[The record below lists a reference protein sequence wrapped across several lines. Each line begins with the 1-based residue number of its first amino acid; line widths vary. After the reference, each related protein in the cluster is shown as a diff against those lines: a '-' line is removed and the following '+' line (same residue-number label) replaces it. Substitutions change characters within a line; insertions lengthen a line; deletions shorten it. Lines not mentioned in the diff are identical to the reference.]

1 MSFVTRS
8 FCALV
13 VLCGV
18 LTAHAEAATLTVNA
32 GGDLQA
38 AINTARPGDTIL
50 LAAGA
55 TFTGSFTLPAK
66 NGTSYI
72 TIRSSAPD
80 TALPP
85 AGVRITPDFA
95 AQLPKIRSTSTG
107 AAFRTSAGSSY
118 WRLQF
123 LEIFPS
129 SSTASADLVQFGS
142 GGSSQNTLSVV
153 PHHLVL
159 DRAYLHGDPTYG
171 QRRGVSL
178 NSRDSEVT
186 NSYFA
191 DFKSTSFDTQ
201 AICGW
206 NGPGPFV
213 IENNYLEAAAENV
226 MFGGTDPYIP
236 NLTPTGITIR
246 RNTISKPKAW
256 MTQGWTIKNLVEL
269 KNAADVTIDGNT
281 LENSWLANQQG
292 YAIMMSPRNQSG
304 TAPWSGVRNV
314 TISNNVIR
322 HVAAGMNITGYD
334 NLATAQQTQGISVV
348 NNLFWDVSSTWSKNP
363 STSPAA
369 GRAIF
374 IGAGPKDIEIT
385 HNTMVTTG
393 SAVFIDGGYSPTGVQ
408 VTGFVFNDNI
418 VHAGKYP
425 IYGNAQGEGTK
436 GLNFYTPLYQFLG
449 NVIGKTSTVA
459 YPSGT
464 DMVDLALLEQQF
476 VDYAHGD
483 FRLTTS
489 NTLPAHVGVDF
500 AALTAASAGV
510 VTAPPPDPAPTP
522 TPPPTPTTT
531 PPVSTPYGGT
541 RASLPGTLQ
550 LENYDVGGE
559 GLAYHDSTSGNT
571 GAVYRKDDVDIQAAS
586 DTGGGYNLG
595 WTRSGEW
602 LAYSA
607 TVTAAGTYTIDVRVA
622 SSGAGGTFHVEVNGV
637 DKTGPMTV
645 PNTGGWQIW
654 TTISKTGVAL
664 TAGPQIVRLV
674 FDSPGPGSAIAKF
687 NWLKVR

>member
-8 FCALV
+8 ICALV

-38 AINTARPGDTIL
+38 AINTAKPGDTIL
-50 LAAGA
+50 VAAGA

-80 TALPP
+80 SALPP
-85 AGVRITPDFA
+85 AGVRMTPAYA
-95 AQLPKIRSTSTG
+95 AQLPKIRSTSIG
-107 AAFRTSAGSSY
+107 AAFRTSAGASY

-129 SSTASADLVQFGS
+129 SSTAAADLVQFGS
-142 GGSSQNTLSVV
+142 GGSSQNTLSIV

-159 DRAYLHGDPTYG
+159 DRAYLHGDPGFG
-171 QRRGVSL
+171 QRRGLAL

-191 DFKSTSFDTQ
+191 DFKSTSYDTQ

-206 NGPGPFV
+206 NGPGPFL
-213 IENNYLEAAAENV
+213 IENNYLEGAAENV
-226 MFGGTDPYIP
+226 MFGGADPYIP
-236 NLTPTGITIR
+236 NLTPSGITIR
-246 RNTISKPKAW
+246 RNLISKPVSW
-256 MTQGWTIKNLVEL
+256 MTQGWTVKNLIEL
-269 KNAADVTIDGNT
+269 KNAADVIVDGNT
-281 LENSWLANQQG
+281 FENSWLANQQG
-292 YAIMMSPRNQSG
+292 YAIMIAPRNQSG

-322 HVAAGMNITGYD
+322 HVAAGIDVTGYD
-334 NLATAQQTQGISVV
+334 NLATAQQTEGITVA
-348 NNLFWDVSSTWSKNP
+348 NNLFYDV
-363 STSPAA
+363 TSAWTKTTTAA
-369 GRAIF
+369 TGRGILIA
-374 IGAGPKDIEIT
+374 AGPKTIEIT
-385 HNTMVTTG
+385 HNTMITTG

-418 VHAGKYP
+418 VHAGKYAV
-425 IYGNAQGEGTK
+425 YGNAQGEGTK
-436 GLNFYTPLYQFLG
+436 GLNYFTPLYQFLG
-449 NVIGKTSTVA
+449 NVIAKTSTAA

-464 DMVDLALLEQQF
+464 DMVDPAVLEQQF
-476 VDYAHGD
+476 VDYAHSD
-483 FRLTTS
+483 YRLTTS
-489 NTLPAHVGVDF
+489 NTLPAHAGVDF
-500 AALTAASAGV
+500 AALNAAL
-510 VTAPPPDPAPTP
+510 TDPPAPPPAPTP
-522 TPPPTPTTT
+522 DPTPTPT
-531 PPVSTPYGGT
+531 PTPYGGT
-541 RASLPGTLQ
+541 PVSLPGTIQ

-559 GLAYHDSTSGNT
+559 GVAYHDTTSGNT
-571 GAVYRKDDVDIQAAS
+571 GAVYRTNSVDIQAS
-586 DTGGGYNLG
+586 TDTGGGYNVG
-595 WTRSGEW
+595 WTRAGEW
-602 LAYSA
+602 LSYSVN
-607 TVTAAGTYTIDVRVA
+607 VTAAGTYTIDARVA

-645 PNTGGWQIW
+645 PNTGGWQTW
-654 TTISKTGVAL
+654 VTISKTGVAL
-664 TAGPQIVRLV
+664 SAGPQVVRLV
-674 FDSPGPGSAIAKF
+674 LDAPGSGSGVANF

>member
-1 MSFVTRS
+1 
-8 FCALV
+8 
-13 VLCGV
+13 
-18 LTAHAEAATLTVNA
+18 
-32 GGDLQA
+32 
-38 AINTARPGDTIL
+38 
-50 LAAGA
+50 
-55 TFTGSFTLPAK
+55 
-66 NGTSYI
+66 
-72 TIRSSAPD
+72 
-80 TALPP
+80 
-85 AGVRITPDFA
+85 
-95 AQLPKIRSTSTG
+95 
-107 AAFRTSAGSSY
+107 
-118 WRLQF
+118 
-123 LEIFPS
+123 
-129 SSTASADLVQFGS
+129 
-142 GGSSQNTLSVV
+142 
-153 PHHLVL
+153 
-159 DRAYLHGDPTYG
+159 
-171 QRRGVSL
+171 
-178 NSRDSEVT
+178 
-186 NSYFA
+186 
-191 DFKSTSFDTQ
+191 
-201 AICGW
+201 
-206 NGPGPFV
+206 
-213 IENNYLEAAAENV
+213 
-226 MFGGTDPYIP
+226 
-236 NLTPTGITIR
+236 
-246 RNTISKPKAW
+246 
-256 MTQGWTIKNLVEL
+256 
-269 KNAADVTIDGNT
+269 
-281 LENSWLANQQG
+281 
-292 YAIMMSPRNQSG
+292 
-304 TAPWSGVRNV
+304 
-314 TISNNVIR
+314 
-322 HVAAGMNITGYD
+322 
-334 NLATAQQTQGISVV
+334 
-348 NNLFWDVSSTWSKNP
+348 
-363 STSPAA
+363 
-369 GRAIF
+369 
-374 IGAGPKDIEIT
+374 
-385 HNTMVTTG
+385 
-393 SAVFIDGGYSPTGVQ
+393 

-464 DMVDLALLEQQF
+464 DMVDLAVLEQQF

-483 FRLTTS
+483 YRLTAS

-500 AALTAASAGV
+500 AALTAASAGI

-602 LAYSA
+602 LAYSVN
-607 TVTAAGTYTIDVRVA
+607 VTAAGTYTIDVRVA

-654 TTISKTGVAL
+654 ATMSKTGVAL

-674 FDSPGPGSAIAKF
+674 FDAPGPGSAIAKF

>member
-13 VLCGV
+13 VLCSV

-38 AINTARPGDTIL
+38 AINAAKSGDTIL
-50 LAAGA
+50 VAAGA

-80 TALPP
+80 GALPAAGIRMTP
-85 AGVRITPDFA
+85 AYA

-107 AAFRTSAGSSY
+107 AAFRTTAGASY

-129 SSTASADLVQFGS
+129 SSTAAADLVQFGS
-142 GGSSQNTLSVV
+142 GGSSQNTLSIV

-171 QRRGVSL
+171 QRRGLAL

-191 DFKSTSFDTQ
+191 DFKSASYDTQ

-206 NGPGPFV
+206 NGPGPFL
-213 IENNYLEAAAENV
+213 IENNYLEGAAENV
-226 MFGGTDPYIP
+226 MFGGADPYIP
-236 NLTPTGITIR
+236 NLTPSGITIR
-246 RNTISKPKAW
+246 RNLISKPTAW

-269 KNAADVTIDGNT
+269 KNAADVTMDGNT

-292 YAIMMSPRNQSG
+292 YAIMIAPRNQSG
-304 TAPWSGVRNV
+304 SAPWSGVHHV

-322 HVAAGMNITGYD
+322 HVAAGIDVTGYD
-334 NLATAQQTQGISVV
+334 NLATAQQTQGITVA
-348 NNLFWDVSSTWSKNP
+348 NNLFYDV
-363 STSPAA
+363 TSAWTKTTTAA
-369 GRAIF
+369 TGRGILVA
-374 IGAGPKDIEIT
+374 AGPKDIEIT
-385 HNTMVTTG
+385 HNTMITTG
-393 SAVFIDGGYSPTGVQ
+393 SAVFIDGGYSPTGVP

-418 VHAGKYP
+418 VHASKYP
-425 IYGNAQGEGTK
+425 VYGNAQGEGTK
-436 GLNFYTPLYQFLG
+436 GLNYYTPLYQFLG
-449 NVIGKTSTVA
+449 NVIGKTSTAA

-464 DMVDLALLEQQF
+464 DVVDLAVLEQQF
-476 VDYAHGD
+476 VDFAHAD
-483 FRLTTS
+483 YRLTTS
-489 NTLPAHVGVDF
+489 NTLPAHAGVDF
-500 AALTAASAGV
+500 AALNAAL
-510 VTAPPPDPAPTP
+510 TNAPAPAPDPTPTP
-522 TPPPTPTTT
+522 TPPPTPTPT
-531 PPVSTPYGGT
+531 VSTPYGGT
-541 RASLPGTLQ
+541 RVALPGTIQ

-559 GLAYHDSTSGNT
+559 GIAYHDTTSGNT
-571 GAVYRKDDVDIQAAS
+571 GAVYRKDDVDIQASS
-586 DTGGGYNLG
+586 DTGGGFNLG
-595 WTRSGEW
+595 WTRGGEW
-602 LAYSA
+602 LVYSVN
-607 TVTAAGTYTIDVRVA
+607 VTASGTYTIDVRVA
-622 SSGAGGTFHVEVNGV
+622 SAGVGGTFHVEVNGV
-637 DKTGPMTV
+637 DKTGPLSV
-645 PNTGGWQIW
+645 PDTGGWQNWI
-654 TTISKTGVAL
+654 TISKTGVAL
-664 TAGPQIVRLV
+664 AAGPQTVRLV
-674 FDSPGPGSAIAKF
+674 MDASGSGSAVAKF